1 MKKLL
6 ITLFL
11 LWASVAHASTTVGN
25 LVPIMGVPNGSGYV
39 LLTNPGG
46 YFSIQGNN
54 IIAADNTPAGQY
66 SLTIQAVNGGISLR
80 IKTFK
85 VTYTPVT
92 TGNSLLL
99 EDNVS
104 FLLLEDGVSHLCLEG
119 GC

>member
-92 TGNSLLL
+92 TGNYAALVNGNYAALV
-99 EDNVS
+99 N
-104 FLLLEDGVSHLCLEG
+104 GNKACLVG